1 MSLAFNIP
9 VFKRRSRHGFT
20 KGRMPINRLKFS
32 IESSKERDS
41 IKGSNVF
48 KDLWVIVSAFY
59 YDCILR
65 RDIPFSF
72 IESIQDNASIYKD
85 FMIADSKD
93 KKYKEIFEQNINW
106 NTKVILN
113 FESGSLNPSNIL
125 INMLKKAQQTN
136 LYLYAAKIQRYC
148 KILDPN
154 WDVVEM
160 KIEYLKQGEAD
171 GQSNSN
177 FILKARMLLYNS
189 LIVTFNCRIP
199 SGQFY
204 IENSSFLNTKQIEIL
219 NEFIHLMEFK
229 YVEIKTIV
237 QILATEYFCQKFSNQ
252 IKQYFL
258 HVVKS
263 DRMIY
268 HFSIKKAKCMHIPRT
283 KNDIWDSVKHN
294 MNLSDGIINKLK
306 SRFYGNHLYVLLS
319 PFDSMISLPIFNPNS
334 IIKADKTY
342 NFLTVEIPWD
352 FLLKEDPRRPQ
363 FTSLPTKIS
372 DIEIKFFY
380 GRIIDQEDAE
390 MNESYN
396 LVWFEKDLNLNPLS
410 TLKNTKENSL
420 IIEDLVKEL
429 VIYYKRNDQV
439 KSHQTLFDKICK
451 NVIVTQDNSFRYF
464 PLYINYKGLS
474 NLI

>member
-1 MSLAFNIP
+1 
-9 VFKRRSRHGFT
+9 
-20 KGRMPINRLKFS
+20 
-32 IESSKERDS
+32 
-41 IKGSNVF
+41 
-48 KDLWVIVSAFY
+48 
-59 YDCILR
+59 
-65 RDIPFSF
+65 
-72 IESIQDNASIYKD
+72 
-85 FMIADSKD
+85 
-93 KKYKEIFEQNINW
+93 
-106 NTKVILN
+106 
-113 FESGSLNPSNIL
+113 
-125 INMLKKAQQTN
+125 
-136 LYLYAAKIQRYC
+136 
-148 KILDPN
+148 
-154 WDVVEM
+154 M

-342 NFLTVEIPWD
+342 NFLTVEIP
-352 FLLKEDPRRPQ
+352 
-363 FTSLPTKIS
+363 
-372 DIEIKFFY
+372 
-380 GRIIDQEDAE
+380 
-390 MNESYN
+390 
-396 LVWFEKDLNLNPLS
+396 
-410 TLKNTKENSL
+410 
-420 IIEDLVKEL
+420 
-429 VIYYKRNDQV
+429 
-439 KSHQTLFDKICK
+439 
-451 NVIVTQDNSFRYF
+451 
-464 PLYINYKGLS
+464 
-474 NLI
+474 